1 MIPKIFPRNL
11 TARAAAQL
19 VGNPVT
25 SRLESAVGNCFP
37 GLEFDHR
44 NLDRRFF
51 VGLIFEFTDAGVQLL
66 GVDLNDPDLA
76 NEAQLQRVLTGAI
89 GTKLKKGSW
98 FLQAI
103 SQGGKTVAMLQDGAN
118 FDLMVAWR
126 LVHSLEPGRVTIE
139 LKNRAEQPGERIA
152 ADTVTLTG
160 HRRTFVG
167 PSGVI
172 SAAYTP
178 GELTQ
183 SLCSPWMHDFRDCA
197 CFYWASNHPDI
208 VLAEDPPGEPTL
220 PSGAPEDPVLA
231 LTPID
236 WLRSNRNSSAPAQA
250 TEDANRPA
258 QIDHYEINER
268 WQDLAIVL
276 QGREIGGI
284 YQPQQPENANPLAT
298 PDDLAEKLAQ
308 LATLEHAVALEYLY
322 AMYSL
327 KDPSTITDSSL
338 KDDLT
343 FVRHE
348 ILFVAV
354 SEMRHLRWA
363 NQLVWSLEHA
373 GLLKKKVGPSLGVAQ
388 QIPVSTD
395 QSRPP
400 QLPPI
405 PGTGLTRPASLRTLQ
420 PDVLQDFISVEQ
432 PSGFLDGQY
441 ARVLATLRESKY
453 PATLE
458 QLAARIIAD
467 GMEHYSRFREVQV
480 VLKKYSAP
488 STYLRTIQPAPAS
501 LQEGRDAL
509 VIYDQILA
517 ELKAAYATGD
527 MEDADHIAK
536 ARSLMFELTAKAEK
550 LAAQGIGVTF
560 FKSPPA
566 AAQKTARKK
575 AKRGRVSARLP

>member
-11 TARAAAQL
+11 TARAAVQL
-19 VGNPVT
+19 VGNPVS

-51 VGLIFEFTDAGVQLL
+51 VGLIFEFTEAGVQLL
-66 GVDLNDPDLA
+66 GVDLKDPDLA
-76 NEAQLQRVLTGAI
+76 DEAQLQRALTGAI
-89 GTKLKKGSW
+89 GTKLGKGSW
-98 FLQAI
+98 FLQTIA
-103 SQGGKTVAMLQDGAN
+103 QGGKTIAMSQDGAN
-118 FDLMVAWR
+118 LDLMVAWR

-160 HRRTFVG
+160 RRRTFVG

-172 SAAYTP
+172 STAYTP

-208 VLAEDPPGEPTL
+208 VLAEDPPGQPTL

-236 WLRSNRNSSAPAQA
+236 WLRSNRNSSAPAQG
-250 TEDANRPA
+250 TEGANRPA
-258 QIDHYEINER
+258 QIDHYEINQG

-276 QGREIGGI
+276 RGREIGGI

-298 PDDLAEKLAQ
+298 PDDLAEKLTQ

-327 KDPSTITDSSL
+327 KDPSTVTDSSL

-354 SEMRHLRWA
+354 SEMRHLRWD

-373 GLLKKKVGPSLGVAQ
+373 GLLKNKVGPSLGVAQ
-388 QIPVSTD
+388 QIPVSPD
-395 QSRPP
+395 KSRPP

-405 PGTGLTRPASLRTLQ
+405 PGTGLTRPASLRPLQ

-453 PATLE
+453 PGTLE

-467 GMEHYSRFREVQV
+467 GMEHYSRFRDVQV
-480 VLKKYSAP
+480 VLKKYSSP
-488 STYLRTIQPAPAS
+488 STYLRPIQPAPAG

-509 VIYDQILA
+509 VIYKQILA
-517 ELKAAYATGD
+517 ELEAAYATGD
-527 MEDADHIAK
+527 MEDAEHIAK
-536 ARSLMFELTAKAEK
+536 ARGLMFELTAKAEQ
-550 LAAQGIGVTF
+550 LAAKGFGVTF
-560 FKSPPA
+560 FQSPPA
-566 AAQKTARKK
+566 PSQKTTKKK
-575 AKRGRVSARLP
+575 ATKGRVSARQP

>member
-19 VGNPVT
+19 AGNPVT

-66 GVDLNDPDLA
+66 EVDLKDPDLA
-76 NEAQLQRVLTGAI
+76 SEAQLQRALTGAT
-89 GTKLKKGSW
+89 GTKLRNGRW
-98 FLQAI
+98 FLQTIA
-103 SQGGKTVAMLQDGAN
+103 QGGKTIAMSQDGAN
-118 FDLMVAWR
+118 LELMVAWR

-139 LKNRAEQPGERIA
+139 LKNRAEQPGERVA
-152 ADTVTLTG
+152 ADSVTLKG

-172 SAAYTP
+172 SAAYSP

-208 VLAEDPPGEPTL
+208 VLAQDPPGEPTL
-220 PSGAPEDPVLA
+220 PTGAPEDPVLV

-250 TEDANRPA
+250 TEDANRRA
-258 QIDHYEINER
+258 QIDHYEINQR

-276 QGREIGGI
+276 RGREIGGT

-298 PDDLAEKLAQ
+298 PDDLAEKLAD

-327 KDPSTITDSSL
+327 KDPTTITNSSL

-348 ILFVAV
+348 ILLVAV

-388 QIPVSTD
+388 QIPVSSD
-395 QSRPP
+395 KSRPP

-405 PGTGLTRPASLRTLQ
+405 PGTGLTRPASLRPLQ

-453 PATLE
+453 PGTLE

-467 GMEHYSRFREVQV
+467 GMEHYSRFKEVQV
-480 VLKKYSAP
+480 ELKKYPAP
-488 STYLRTIQPAPAS
+488 STYLRPIQPAPAD
-501 LQEGRDAL
+501 LQEGQNAL
-509 VIYDQILA
+509 AIYNQILA

-527 MEDADHIAK
+527 MEDAEHIAK

-550 LAAQGIGVTF
+550 LAAQGFGVAF
-560 FKSPPA
+560 FESPPS
-566 AAQKTARKK
+566 AAQKTIKKK
-575 AKRGRVSARLP
+575 AKKGLGSARRP